1 MIADNDH
8 SHVAGV
14 HDAVRGHVI
23 ELGVLFRESFDVSD
37 DISDSGLRH
46 LFGRIAG
53 LGNAA
58 RNRSLSRWLDM
69 NRDTRCV
76 QVGKLWMLIGIV
88 HL

>member
-1 MIADNDH
+1 MITDNDH

-14 HDAVRGHVI
+14 HDAVRGHVV
-23 ELGVLFRESFDVSD
+23 ELGVLLWESFDVRNNVAN
-37 DISDSGLRH
+37 SGLRH
-46 LFGRIAG
+46 LFSWIAG

-69 NRDTRCV
+69 NRDTRRIEV
-76 QVGKLWMLIGIV
+76 RILRMLTGII